1 MGKNKT
7 PLSSFFRFRN
17 IETEEEIIK
26 ILNSH
31 EGVMED
37 QVEKYLNFAHSVIKA
52 ELFVKVKHVIRTFW
66 MEHRSLPFSDVSGL
80 FNSVIMDMQHDIINK
95 GNKFVADMKKR

>member
-52 ELFVKVKHVIRTFW
+52 ELLLK
-66 MEHRSLPFSDVSGL
+66 
-80 FNSVIMDMQHDIINK
+80 
-95 GNKFVADMKKR
+95 